1 MYVTG
6 WYAPMGKGVH
16 AAGMDPAIVWA
27 IVWAIG
33 WTITWGGGAR
43 STRVFSAFSPPSP
56 SFLFSFLF
64 FTPRGTYFGARRH
77 TLHFLATAHQ
87 HKQHLLYS
95 YVVLVLASRQGV
107 HTVNTT
113 GVPP

>member
-1 MYVTG
+1 MNVNVVWRYLMYVTG

-33 WTITWGGGAR
+33 WTITLGGRALNTG
-43 STRVFSAFSPPSP
+43 SVVFSAFSPPSP

-64 FTPRGTYFGARRH
+64 FTPRGTYFGAARH
-77 TLHFLATAHQ
+77 TLHFLSLRQRLFLAR
-87 HKQHLLYS
+87 S
-95 YVVLVLASRQGV
+95 LVEIYSRQS
-107 HTVNTT
+107 
-113 GVPP
+113 